1 VGMLLRLPA
10 ILLTFPFFLMTAHAA
25 SRILVHG
32 HRGARAIYPENT
44 IPAFQY
50 AIKIGADVLEM
61 DVAVTKDNVL
71 VISHDP
77 HINPEI
83 CKGPHPG
90 IAIHELTLAELH
102 EYDCGALKNPH
113 FPKQQPVPG
122 TRIPTLDEVLSLSNG
137 NNVEFNIETKSF
149 PDHPELTPPPD
160 VFSRMLLGVIRKHN
174 LESRSI
180 VQSFDFRTLHAMK
193 RLAPKIRLS
202 ALWEGAARPFV
213 DIARDGEADIISPDF
228 HLVTPEQV
236 KASHEAMLQVA
247 PWTADTP
254 ADWQKL
260 IDAGVDAI
268 ITDDPAALIA
278 YLKEK
283 GLRSTKSD

>member
-1 VGMLLRLPA
+1 MLPRLA
-10 ILLTFPFFLMTAHAA
+10 RSLLVFIFCLMTANTAPH
-25 SRILVHG
+25 ILVHG

-44 IPAFQY
+44 IPAFEY
-50 AIKIGADVLEM
+50 AIKIGADFLEM

-77 HINPEI
+77 HISAEI

-90 IAIHELTLAELH
+90 VAIHELTLAELK
-102 EYDCGALKNPH
+102 EYDCGELKNGH

-122 TRIPTLDEVLSLSNG
+122 TRIPTLDEVLSLSRG
-137 NNVEFNIETKSF
+137 NHVQFNIETKSF

-160 VFSRMLLGVIRKHN
+160 VFSRMLLDVIRKHG

-180 VQSFDFRTLHAMK
+180 VQSFDFRTLRAMK
-193 RLAPKIRLS
+193 RLAPDIRLA
-202 ALWEGAARPFV
+202 ALWEGAPRPFV
-213 DIARDGEADIISPDF
+213 EVAREGESGFISPLF
-228 HLVTPEQV
+228 KLVTPEQV
-236 KASHEAMLQVA
+236 KSAHEAHIQVV

-254 ADWQKL
+254 ADWQML

-268 ITDDPAALIA
+268 ITDDPAALIE
-278 YLKEK
+278 YLKRK
-283 GLRSTKSD
+283 GLR

>member
-1 VGMLLRLPA
+1 MFHRPPRGL
-10 ILLTFPFFLMTAHAA
+10 LLTVLCLMTANAA
-25 SRILVHG
+25 THILVHG
-32 HRGARAIYPENT
+32 HRCARAIYPENT
-44 IPAFQY
+44 IPAFEY

-90 IAIHELTLAELH
+90 VAIHELTLAELH
-102 EYDCGALKNPH
+102 EDDCGALKNPH

-122 TRIPTLDEVLSLSNG
+122 TRIPTLDEVLSLSRG
-137 NNVEFNIETKSF
+137 NNIEFNIETKIF

-160 VFSRMLLGVIRKHN
+160 VFARMLLDVIRKHK
-174 LESRSI
+174 LDSRVI
-180 VQSFDFRTLHAMK
+180 VQSFDFRTLRAMK
-193 RLAPKIRLS
+193 GLAPNIRLS
-202 ALWEGAARPFV
+202 ALWEAAARPFV
-213 DIARDGEADIISPDF
+213 DIALEGEAGIISPLF
-228 HLVTPEQV
+228 KLVTPAQV
-236 KASHEAMLQVA
+236 KAAHEAKLQVV

-260 IDAGVDAI
+260 IEARVDAI
-268 ITDDPAALIA
+268 ITDDPAALIE
-278 YLKEK
+278 YLKERH
-283 GLRSTKSD
+283 LR

>member
-1 VGMLLRLPA
+1 MFFRAASALL
-10 ILLTFPFFLMTAHAA
+10 ISVFCLMTVNAA
-25 SRILVHG
+25 PRILVHG

-44 IPAFQY
+44 IPAFEY
-50 AIKIGADVLEM
+50 AIKIGADFLEM

-83 CKGPHPG
+83 CQGPHPG
-90 IAIHELTLAELH
+90 IAIHELTLAELR

-122 TRIPTLDEVLSLSNG
+122 TRIPTLDEVLALSHG
-137 NNVEFNIETKSF
+137 NNVQFNIETKSF
-149 PDHPELTPPPD
+149 PDHPELTPAPD
-160 VFSRMLLGVIRKHN
+160 VFARMLLDVIGKHK

-180 VQSFDFRTLHAMK
+180 VQSFDFRTLHSAK
-193 RLAPKIRLS
+193 RLAPDIRLS
-202 ALWEGAARPFV
+202 ALWEGDSRSFV
-213 DIARDGEADIISPDF
+213 DIAREGDAGIISPLF
-228 HLVTPEQV
+228 KLATAEQV
-236 KASHEAMLQVA
+236 KAAHQAKIQVV

-254 ADWQKL
+254 ADWQML

-268 ITDDPAALIA
+268 ITDDPAALIG
-278 YLKEK
+278 YLKDK
-283 GLRSTKSD
+283 GLR

>member
-1 VGMLLRLPA
+1 MGMFFRLP
-10 ILLTFPFFLMTAHAA
+10 LLVFALCLMTVNAA
-25 SRILVHG
+25 PRILVHG

-44 IPAFQY
+44 IPAFEY

-90 IAIHELTLAELH
+90 VAIHELTLAELR

-122 TRIPTLDEVLSLSNG
+122 TRIPTLDDVLSLSRG
-137 NNVEFNIETKSF
+137 NNVQFNIETKSF
-149 PDHPELTPPPD
+149 PDHPELTPTPD
-160 VFSRMLLGVIRKHN
+160 VFARMLLDVIHKHQ
-174 LESRSI
+174 LDSRVI
-180 VQSFDFRTLHAMK
+180 VQSFDFRTLHAAK
-193 RLAPKIRLS
+193 RLAPNIRLS
-202 ALWEGAARPFV
+202 ALWEGDARPFV
-213 DIARDGEADIISPDF
+213 DIAHDGEAGIISPLF
-228 HLVTPEQV
+228 KLVTPKQV
-236 KASHEAMLQVA
+236 KSAHDAQIQVV

-254 ADWQKL
+254 ADWQML

-278 YLKEK
+278 YMKEK
-283 GLRSTKSD
+283 GVR

>member
-1 VGMLLRLPA
+1 
-10 ILLTFPFFLMTAHAA
+10 MTVNAA
-25 SRILVHG
+25 PRILVHG

-44 IPAFQY
+44 IPAFEY
-50 AIKIGADVLEM
+50 AIKIGADFLEM

-90 IAIHELTLAELH
+90 VAIHELTLAQLR

-122 TRIPTLDEVLSLSNG
+122 TRIPTLDEVLSLSSG
-137 NNVEFNIETKSF
+137 NSVQFNIETKSF
-149 PDHPELTPPPD
+149 PDHPELTPAPD
-160 VFSRMLLGVIRKHN
+160 VFARMLLDVIRKHK
-174 LESRSI
+174 LESRAI
-180 VQSFDFRTLHAMK
+180 VQSFDFRTLLATK
-193 RLAPKIRLS
+193 RLAPNIRLS
-202 ALWEGAARPFV
+202 ALWEGDARPFV
-213 DIARDGEADIISPDF
+213 DIAREAEAGIISPLF
-228 HLVTPEQV
+228 KLVTPTQV
-236 KASHEAMLQVA
+236 KAAHAAKIEVV

-254 ADWQKL
+254 ADWQML
-260 IDAGVDAI
+260 VDAGVDAI

-278 YLKEK
+278 YMKEK
-283 GLRSTKSD
+283 GLRK